1 MIRVLVKKN
10 TERILRIE
18 LRGHAD
24 YAEEGKDIVC
34 AGVSAC
40 FLGALSAIENSKS
53 VKYSYDKGQGYV
65 EATKDI
71 NSYDS
76 TVLDVLYRQLELIA
90 KSYPKFVKIINER
103 N

>member
-1 MIRVLVKKN
+1 MIRVLIKQN
-10 TERILRIE
+10 SQNISRIE
-18 LRGHAD
+18 LSGHAD

-40 FLGALSAIENSKS
+40 FLGALKAIKESQS
-53 VKYSYDKGQGYV
+53 VKYSYEKGQGYV

-71 NSYDS
+71 NPYDS
-76 TVLDVLYRQLELIA
+76 IVLDVLYRQLELIA
-90 KSYPKFVKIINER
+90 KSYPKFVKINKER

>member
-1 MIRVLVKKN
+1 MIRILVRKSSVAVS
-10 TERILRIE
+10 RIE
-18 LRGHAD
+18 IGGHAD

-40 FLGALSAIENSKS
+40 FLGALKAIENSKS
-53 VKYSYDKGQGYV
+53 VEYSYDKGQGYV

-71 NSYDS
+71 TSYDS